1 MRRSRFYYFTDDFI
15 KFNYYH
21 FGNDNCFLSGEY
33 MSTKQKLKR
42 ALNEID
48 DAQRALVRARNI
60 SPENQDIRRALN
72 ELEGAEL
79 NIKRAIRELD

>member
-1 MRRSRFYYFTDDFI
+1 MTI
-15 KFNYYH
+15 V
-21 FGNDNCFLSGEY
+21 FLSGEY